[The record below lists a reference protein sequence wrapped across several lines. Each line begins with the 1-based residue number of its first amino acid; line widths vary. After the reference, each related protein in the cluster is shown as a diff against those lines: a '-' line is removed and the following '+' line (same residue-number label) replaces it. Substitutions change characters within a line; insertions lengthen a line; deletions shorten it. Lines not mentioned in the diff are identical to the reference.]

1 MEVKKENTMKKVKK
15 MFSII
20 LILFII
26 CFIFY
31 TIRNFIIYSSI
42 YSKVSLYYNT
52 NNVYYEKY
60 SSAEPEKLIKYSKLN
75 DFEKIET
82 VKNNSIYLINW
93 NDFSNNEFLD
103 IFIKDNVVVNRDK
116 KPETHNLPLFV
127 VKEDNSLTNKFMK
140 SMSTLITTEKF
151 EESDCYVI
159 TQSMQKTWI
168 EKETGLILKIEQKTK
183 INDEEKIVT
192 IIYSNWKFDE
202 LTNEDI
208 KKPNT
213 DNYLIKK

>member
-1 MEVKKENTMKKVKK
+1 MKKVKK
-15 MFSII
+15 IFLII

-26 CFIFY
+26 CFLFY
-31 TIRNFIIYSSI
+31 IIRNFIIYSGI
-42 YSKVSLYYNT
+42 YSKVSLYYIT

-60 SSAEPEKLIKYSKLN
+60 SSAEPEKIIKYSKLN

-103 IFIKDNVVVNRDK
+103 IFVKDNVVVNRNK

-127 VKEDNSLTNKFMK
+127 VQEDNSFTNKLLK
-140 SMSTLITTEKF
+140 SMSTFITTEKF

-159 TQSMQKTWI
+159 SQSMQKIWI

-213 DNYLIKK
+213 DNYFIKQ

>member
-1 MEVKKENTMKKVKK
+1 MEVKKDNTMRKVKK

-127 VKEDNSLTNKFMK
+127 VKEDNSFTNKFMK

-183 INDEEKIVT
+183 INDE
-192 IIYSNWKFDE
+192 
-202 LTNEDI
+202 
-208 KKPNT
+208 
-213 DNYLIKK
+213 

>member
-1 MEVKKENTMKKVKK
+1 MKKVKK
-15 MFSII
+15 IFFII

-26 CFIFY
+26 CFLFY
-31 TIRNFIIYSSI
+31 IIRNFVIYSSI
-42 YSKVSLYYNT
+42 YLKVSLYYNT

-82 VKNNSIYLINW
+82 IKNNSIYLINW
-93 NDFSNNEFLD
+93 SDFSNNEFLD
-103 IFIKDNVVVNRDK
+103 IFVKDNVVVNRDK

-127 VKEDNSLTNKFMK
+127 VQEDNSFTNKLLK
-140 SMSTLITTEKF
+140 SMSTFITTEKF

-159 TQSMQKTWI
+159 SQSMQKIWI

-213 DNYLIKK
+213 DNYFIKQ

>member
-1 MEVKKENTMKKVKK
+1 M
-15 MFSII
+15 
-20 LILFII
+20 
-26 CFIFY
+26 
-31 TIRNFIIYSSI
+31 
-42 YSKVSLYYNT
+42 
-52 NNVYYEKY
+52 
-60 SSAEPEKLIKYSKLN
+60 
-75 DFEKIET
+75 
-82 VKNNSIYLINW
+82 
-93 NDFSNNEFLD
+93 
-103 IFIKDNVVVNRDK
+103 
-116 KPETHNLPLFV
+116 
-127 VKEDNSLTNKFMK
+127 KEDNSLTNKFMK

>member
-1 MEVKKENTMKKVKK
+1 MRKVKK

-52 NNVYYEKY
+52 NNVYYENY

-82 VKNNSIYLINW
+82 VKNNSICLINW

-127 VKEDNSLTNKFMK
+127 VKEDNSFTNKFMK